1 MGRIICVT
9 ACDGQTGF
17 LIAELLLTN
26 KTFSSKIDSVIGLS
40 LHPRSEKAHELS
52 RLGVKIIPH
61 HPGKLRTM
69 VQTLKEAECDT
80 ICLIPPTHKD
90 KFDITMELIN
100 AAKKAGVQNC
110 LFISSAGCDLADPQL
125 QPRLREFINMETEV
139 LKAKGEAD
147 IPLGHSPCV
156 IRAGFYAE
164 NILLYAPQ
172 IKQEKVL
179 ALPIG
184 EDHKFAP
191 VALGDIAQLA
201 AHVLSGKGEHAFDD
215 RHRGQLIVCTG
226 PLLTTGSELAEAA
239 SKALGVTIEFEPIS
253 EAEAK
258 KVLRNAASDHDESEK
273 QYLIEYY
280 SLVREG
286 KTNYISTTGFHDIT
300 GQHVQELDEFF
311 SVYSE
316 DFVNSKA
323 SKKRK
328 VRA

>member
-1 MGRIICVT
+1 LYAPQIKQEKVLALPIGEDHKFAPVALGDIAQLAAHVLSGKGEHGFDDRHR
-9 ACDGQTGF
+9 GQ
-17 LIAELLLTN
+17 LIVCT
-26 KTFSSKIDSVIGLS
+26 
-40 LHPRSEKAHELS
+40 
-52 RLGVKIIPH
+52 
-61 HPGKLRTM
+61 
-69 VQTLKEAECDT
+69 
-80 ICLIPPTHKD
+80 
-90 KFDITMELIN
+90 
-100 AAKKAGVQNC
+100 
-110 LFISSAGCDLADPQL
+110 GCDLADPQL

-139 LKAKGEAD
+139 LKSKGEAD
-147 IPLGHSPCV
+147 VPLGHSPCV

-201 AHVLSGKGEHAFDD
+201 ARVLSGKGEHGFDD

-226 PLLTTGSELAEAA
+226 PLLTAGSELAEAA
-239 SKALGVTIEFEPIS
+239 SKALGVTIEFEAIS

-258 KVLRNAASDHDESEK
+258 KVLRDVAHDHDESEK
-273 QYLIEYY
+273 QYLMEYY

-286 KTNYISTTGFHDIT
+286 KTNYISTTGFHDVT
-300 GQHVQELDEFF
+300 GQHVQGLDEFF
-311 SVYSE
+311 TVYSE
-316 DFVNSKA
+316 DFVNDKA

-328 VRA
+328 VRT